1 MRYTIPGTMKPGR
14 TAILIWVG
22 LLCFLDSYPVLGQ
35 LKVDTTV
42 RIDRLVNDYFLTGTI
57 KAFNIKYKGSREAIG
72 LFDYDKG
79 NFNMKKGLIL
89 CTGQATMAEGP
100 NTLKNSGKDLGIYQ
114 KPDKDLSKILY
125 HASFYD
131 EAVLEFDFIP
141 VSDSISFKYV
151 FGSEE
156 YPEYV
161 DKQFNDVF
169 AFFLTGPGIKGTQNI
184 ALLPGTQIPIS
195 INTVNNK
202 RNKQYYVDN
211 TWYLNPKKW
220 TPKLRY
226 RWKKYRQL
234 IDNAI
239 QYDGYTTVLYAKS
252 KVVPYQ
258 VYHIKIIIADVQDHI
273 YDSGVFLQANSFISY
288 ARDNDTLTNQPVRI
302 ERTFKPVK
310 KDSILTTI
318 TMHIKFDFDSD
329 IIPDSSFRDLNVICR
344 LLKENP
350 KTRVDIF
357 GHTDS
362 MGTGEYN
369 INLSLRRARSVAK
382 YMVEYGISSDRI
394 TASGKGF
401 TEPVATNQTPE
412 GRAENRRVVFV
423 IRR

>member
-1 MRYTIPGTMKPGR
+1 MKPVR
-14 TAILIWVG
+14 IAIISIAIILMQSTVIG
-22 LLCFLDSYPVLGQ
+22 LFAQ

-42 RIDRLVNDYFLTGTI
+42 SIDRLVNQYFLTGTV

-72 LFDYDKG
+72 LFNYEHG
-79 NFNMKKGLIL
+79 NFNINKGIIL
-89 CTGQATMAEGP
+89 STGRVTMAEGP
-100 NTLKNSGKDLGIYQ
+100 NTLKNSGKDLGIFQ
-114 KPDKDLSKILY
+114 KPDKDLAKIMY
-125 HASFYD
+125 YAQFYD
-131 EAVLEFDFIP
+131 EAILEFDFIP

-202 RNKQYYVDN
+202 HNKQYYVDN
-211 TWYLNPKKW
+211 TWYLNPKTWK
-220 TPKLRY
+220 PKLRY
-226 RWKKYRQL
+226 RWKKYSQL

-239 QYDGYTTVLYAKS
+239 QYDGYTTVLFAKS
-252 KVVPYQ
+252 KVSPFQ

-288 ARDNDTLTNQPVRI
+288 VRDNDTLTNRPVRI
-302 ERTFKPVK
+302 EKTIKSIK

-318 TMHIKFDFDSD
+318 TMHINFDFDSD
-329 IIPDSSFRDLNVICR
+329 IIPDSSYRDLNVICR

-350 KTRVDIF
+350 KTKVDIY

-362 MGTGEYN
+362 LGTGEYN
-369 INLSLRRARSVAK
+369 SSLSLRRARSVAK
-382 YMVEYGISSDRI
+382 YIVEYGISSDRI

-401 TEPVATNQTPE
+401 TEPIATNTNAE

-423 IRR
+423 IRKD